1 MILNFSVKA
10 NTNEDKILLFKNG
23 DFTQFENNVIP
34 LFGPN
39 GVGKSTLINGLIN
52 QSLNIKSSKPGICY
66 SYQNSKDNFKTRQ
79 ARNLPESFDP
89 FFLNMKFNSQYIS
102 EGQSIIYS
110 MFDLLDA
117 FKKNGAFEYHKD
129 KDSIVLLDEID
140 SGMSIDNIDT
150 TMRKIK
156 YISRIRDDIQIIMSF
171 NSPRVLKWFPEVFSM
186 YDGNKLTLHT
196 DEDMLKEIRKHKK
209 EFDKLRKDSYGR
221 PKIVY

>member
-10 NTNEDKILLFKNG
+10 DTNEDKILLFKNG

-52 QSLNIKSSKPGICY
+52 QSLEIKSSKPGICY

-79 ARNLPESFDP
+79 ARNLSEEYEP
-89 FFLNMKFNSQYIS
+89 FFLVKKFNSQYIS
-102 EGQSIIYS
+102 EGQSIMYS

-117 FKKNGAFEYHKD
+117 FKKNGAFEYHED
-129 KDSIVLLDEID
+129 KDSIILLDEID

-156 YISRIRDDIQIIMSF
+156 YINKTRDDVQIIMSF

-186 YDGNKLTLHT
+186 YDGSKLTLHT

-209 EFDKLRKDSYGR
+209 EFDKLRKDSYGK

>member
-1 MILNFSVKA
+1 MILNFSVKD

-23 DFTQFENNVIP
+23 DFAQFENNVIP

-52 QSLNIKSSKPGICY
+52 QTLNIKSSKPGICY
-66 SYQNSKDNFKTRQ
+66 SYQNSKDNFKIRQ
-79 ARNLPESFDP
+79 ARNLPESYDP
-89 FFLNMKFNSQYIS
+89 FFLVMKFNSQYIS

-117 FKKNGAFEYHKD
+117 FKKNGEFKYHED

-156 YISRIRDDIQIIMSF
+156 YISRKHKTLFMKT
-171 NSPRVLKWFPEVFSM
+171 LVFS
-186 YDGNKLTLHT
+186 
-196 DEDMLKEIRKHKK
+196 
-209 EFDKLRKDSYGR
+209 
-221 PKIVY
+221 

>member
-1 MILNFSVKA
+1 
-10 NTNEDKILLFKNG
+10 
-23 DFTQFENNVIP
+23 
-34 LFGPN
+34 
-39 GVGKSTLINGLIN
+39 
-52 QSLNIKSSKPGICY
+52 
-66 SYQNSKDNFKTRQ
+66 
-79 ARNLPESFDP
+79 
-89 FFLNMKFNSQYIS
+89 MKFNSQYIS

-117 FKKNGAFEYHKD
+117 FRKNGAFEYHED

-186 YDGNKLTLHT
+186 YDGNKLILHT

-209 EFDKLRKDSYGR
+209 EFDKLHKDSYGR